1 MQAATKHSYS
11 SPDATMPT
19 TAVTQPHYLMWFRRD
34 LRIHDNTALSE
45 LCQLASQHD
54 AKVSAMFFIT
64 PNQWLEHNMA
74 LTQVDLILRT
84 LTELTRLLYL
94 QFEIQ
99 LTVLVEQN
107 FDDCTKKL
115 VDYCQKQGIQQ
126 VFANQEYEL
135 NEIQRDQNIGNQL
148 NALNINFKLFHD
160 QCILPPNAVLTQDG
174 QMYKVFTPF
183 YKRWLQQLELNKPS
197 LAHIEPTVQLSNK
210 QQATQQ
216 TLNKLLN
223 KLEDTTQPILK
234 SYQQSWLNKILGS
247 NLDSQKQ
254 FDSSHNIDSQQLLA
268 NCKSEFPAGEVN
280 TCHRLDQF
288 INQDIL
294 SYDVARDAPAANQT
308 SGLSPY
314 LAIGAIS
321 PRLCYLQAYKAL
333 NSASNTI
340 NIGNKG
346 SDSDKTNH
354 STDILR
360 WISEL
365 AWRDFYRHQLVAKPN
380 LIKHQAFYPSID
392 AKVAW
397 SYNTSEFNHWCFG
410 QTGFPIVD
418 AAMRC
423 LTATGFM
430 HNRLRMI
437 VAMFLT
443 KDLLIDWRLGEKYF
457 MQMLIDG
464 DFASNNGGWQW
475 SASTGTDAAPYFRIM
490 NPFSQSKT
498 HDKDA
503 IFIKTWLPELA
514 NVPANI
520 LHDEAKLRKYLT
532 ENPNTDYPMPIVEH
546 KQARLRAIE
555 QFKQS

>member
-1 MQAATKHSYS
+1 MQATTKSPHS
-11 SPDATMPT
+11 SPLVTTPT
-19 TAVTQPHYLMWFRRD
+19 SGLTKPQYLMWFRRD

-45 LCQLASQHD
+45 LYQLANQHG
-54 AKVSAMFFIT
+54 ANVSAVFFIT
-64 PNQWLEHNMA
+64 PKQWLQHNMA

-84 LTELTRLLYL
+84 LPKLTRLLYL
-94 QFEIQ
+94 QFNIQ
-99 LTVLVEQN
+99 LNVFVEQS
-107 FDDCTKKL
+107 FADCTKKL
-115 VDYCQKQGIQQ
+115 ASFCKQQHIQQ

-135 NEIQRDQNIGNQL
+135 NEIQRDQQTSNKLTEL
-148 NALNINFKLFHD
+148 NVDFSLFHD
-160 QCILPPNAVLTQDG
+160 QCILPPSTVLTQDG

-183 YKRWLQQLELNKPS
+183 YKRWLQQLELNNMT
-197 LAHIEPTVQLSNK
+197 LAHIEPTKHPVKNNHQTDETLKKLLNRLKNTTQHILSK
-210 QQATQQ
+210 YQQNW
-216 TLNKLLN
+216 LNKLSNSNQTPQTNLN
-223 KLEDTTQPILK
+223 
-234 SYQQSWLNKILGS
+234 NS
-247 NLDSQKQ
+247 NYYKDIK
-254 FDSSHNIDSQQLLA
+254 QLLT
-268 NCKSEFPAGEVN
+268 NCKNEFPAGEIN
-280 TCHRLDQF
+280 ACHRLDQF
-288 INQDIL
+288 INKDIL
-294 SYDVARDAPAANQT
+294 NYDIARDTPATKTT

-314 LAIGAIS
+314 LTIGTIS
-321 PRLCYLQAYKAL
+321 PRLCYLQAYKRL
-333 NSASNTI
+333 HNSSN
-340 NIGNKG
+340 NSNNAHG
-346 SDSDKTNH
+346 SAQH
-354 STDILR
+354 STDVLR

-380 LIKHQAFYPSID
+380 LIKHHPFYPSID
-392 AKVAW
+392 AKVNW
-397 SYNTSEFNHWCFG
+397 SYDKAAFNRWCFG
-410 QTGFPIVD
+410 YTGFPIVD

-423 LTATGFM
+423 LNATGFM

-443 KDLLIDWRLGEKYF
+443 KDLLIDWRLGEQYF

-503 IFIKTWLPELA
+503 IFTKTWLPELS

-520 LHDEAKLRKYLT
+520 LHDETKLRKYLT
-532 ENPNTDYPMPIVEH
+532 KNPNIDYPMPIVEH